1 MDIVDIPIQSRD
13 KTILELREFSR
24 KLVREL
30 GFMRST
36 LAESDLAP
44 SAVHAILEIGATP
57 GMQARDLAALLRLD
71 KSNASRQIAKL
82 EMAGLVER
90 TASSDD
96 ARSSELYL
104 TKAGQQLRKQID
116 KFATEQVSS
125 ALRKLAPSDQQ
136 SLVRALSLYASAL
149 AQDND
154 AKETPGAAP
163 APQIVEGYRPGC
175 IGDVTSLHAR
185 YYSQHSGFGVYFE
198 KIVATGLAEFAE
210 LLPDPN
216 RQLWLVCDN
225 GRTLASLAID
235 GNAQTGVAHLRW
247 FIVDDTLRGTGIGRQ
262 LMTRAMAFVDERFGE
277 TYLWTFKGLEAARHL
292 YEAFGF
298 QLAEE
303 AEGTQWGKAVVE
315 QRFVRRKGVPE
326 GTPKG
331 TPKRTRSK
339 AG

>member
-1 MDIVDIPIQSRD
+1 MDIVDTPVQSRD

-57 GMQARDLAALLRLD
+57 GMQARDLAQLLRLD

-82 EMAGLVER
+82 EMSGLVER

-104 TKAGQQLRKQID
+104 TKAGQQLRKNID
-116 KFATEQVSS
+116 KFATDQVSS

-154 AKETPGAAP
+154 AKEPQSAAP
-163 APQIVEGYRPGC
+163 VPQIVEGYQPGC
-175 IGDVTSLHAR
+175 IGDVASLHAR

-210 LLPDPN
+210 KLPDQN
-216 RQLWLVCDN
+216 RQLWLVVDN

-235 GNAQTGVAHLRW
+235 GNAKKRVAHLRW

-262 LMTRAMAFVDERFGE
+262 LMTRAMAFVDERFDE
-277 TYLWTFKGLEAARHL
+277 TYLWTFKGLDAARHL

-298 QLAEE
+298 ELTEE

-315 QRFVRRKGVPE
+315 QRFVRCKPAPGRMRGSRRKE
-326 GTPKG
+326 
-331 TPKRTRSK
+331 
-339 AG
+339 